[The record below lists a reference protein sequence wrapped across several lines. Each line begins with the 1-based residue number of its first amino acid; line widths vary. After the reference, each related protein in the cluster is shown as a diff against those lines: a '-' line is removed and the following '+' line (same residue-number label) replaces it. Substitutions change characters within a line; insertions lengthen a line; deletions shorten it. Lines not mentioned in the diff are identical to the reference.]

1 MAIIGHVPARLKVNY
16 TNGAFMLK
24 SFATPIIWIL
34 ILLTLGLILSAR
46 KGWSKHPR
54 MGWWAI
60 LAGTLVFLVLSLR
73 PVGDLL
79 VYSLERRYSP
89 PSQELLGSVDLVVV
103 LGGGMYLSGG
113 LRTDNELRG
122 PAFSRLYNGVRAF
135 QKSGANLIA
144 FCGGHPRPDSESE
157 ANVMKKMALALGIP
171 EDKILAETQS
181 RNTMENLAHLAKL
194 LPAGKARRIGLVT
207 SAAHMHRSEKVCKS
221 QFPQDTIILIPVNY
235 LYDPMVWELK
245 SFIPSVWA
253 LEEST
258 VALHEWIGV
267 VWYAVRYREKMV
279 QKGERN
285 ADVLS
290 GITTSCRPETGVL
303 R

>member
-1 MAIIGHVPARLKVNY
+1 MAIIGHVPARLKINY

-34 ILLTLGLILSAR
+34 ILLALGLILSAR
-46 KGWSKHPR
+46 KGRRKHRR

-60 LAGTLVFLVLSLR
+60 LAGTLVFVVLSLR

-79 VYSLERRYSP
+79 VYSLEHRYSP
-89 PSQELLGSVDLVVV
+89 PPQELLDSVDLVVV

-113 LRTDNELRG
+113 LRADNELRG
-122 PAFSRLYNGVRAF
+122 PASSRLYNGVRAF
-135 QKSGANLIA
+135 QKSGADLIA
-144 FCGGHPRPDSESE
+144 FCGGHPRPDSQSE
-157 ANVMKKMALALGIP
+157 ANVMKKMAMALGIP
-171 EDKILAETQS
+171 ENKILAETQS
-181 RNTMENLAHLAKL
+181 HNTMENLAHLAEL
-194 LPAGKARRIGLVT
+194 LPAGNARRIGLVT

-267 VWYAVRYREKMV
+267 VWYAVRYRSAMT
-279 QKGERN
+279 QGSGSN
-285 ADVLS
+285 TDVLS
-290 GITTSCRPETGVL
+290 GITGSCRPQTGAP